1 MKTLQMVLE
10 RLSAVDDWALA
21 TGMVLF
27 ILGMLMLLAA
37 VTFIDS
43 AVQRHARRRGTVL
56 SRQNIAR
63 RRKK

>member
-27 ILGMLMLLAA
+27 ILGMLVLLAA

-43 AVQRHARRRGTVL
+43 AVQRHGRRSRAVL
-56 SRQNIAR
+56 SRQNITR